1 MQPPW
6 FRKRGYKHFDAPV
19 GEAYAKNLEAGTCIK
34 HHAWSPLIHYEKR
47 VKRYKRADGKTAYKP
62 RPIMY
67 ASHRDACILSKYAA
81 DLTRRLDDFYQREGL
96 TDHVIGYRRLGKSNY
111 DFAAGAARFAN
122 ANAPCIVLCFD
133 VSGFFDNLDH
143 RLLKEQLKRV
153 LGSAELSQDWYGVF
167 RHVTRFSY
175 VSRAALAA
183 HPDIGPRLRSR
194 KPEPVASI
202 AEVKAAG
209 IAITPN
215 PNAFGIPQGTP
226 ISSVF
231 SNLYMVDVDGA
242 MASLCLQHG
251 ALYQRYSDDIL
262 VICRLHDEAMIQDAL
277 MDAIKAVKLEI
288 NSTKTERALFDA
300 SGRACFQYLGFNVTE
315 MGASIRPSSI
325 ARQYRK
331 LKYSIKK
338 TRLLG
343 EQAIADGRADK
354 IYTKRLRRRFYPV
367 GVRNFSAYGRRAGKA
382 FGADDIARQIR
393 RIERRADQAI
403 RELNT

>member
-1 MQPPW
+1 
-6 FRKRGYKHFDAPV
+6 
-19 GEAYAKNLEAGTCIK
+19 
-34 HHAWSPLIHYEKR
+34 
-47 VKRYKRADGKTAYKP
+47 
-62 RPIMY
+62 
-67 ASHRDACILSKYAA
+67 
-81 DLTRRLDDFYQREGL
+81 
-96 TDHVIGYRRLGKSNY
+96 
-111 DFAAGAARFAN
+111 
-122 ANAPCIVLCFD
+122 
-133 VSGFFDNLDH
+133 
-143 RLLKEQLKRV
+143 
-153 LGSAELSQDWYGVF
+153 
-167 RHVTRFSY
+167 
-175 VSRAALAA
+175 
-183 HPDIGPRLRSR
+183 LRSR

-231 SNLYMVDVDGA
+231 SNLYMVDVDRA
-242 MASLCLQHG
+242 MASLCLHHG

-277 MDAIKAVKLEI
+277 MDAIKTVKLEI

-393 RIERRADQAI
+393 RLERRADQAI